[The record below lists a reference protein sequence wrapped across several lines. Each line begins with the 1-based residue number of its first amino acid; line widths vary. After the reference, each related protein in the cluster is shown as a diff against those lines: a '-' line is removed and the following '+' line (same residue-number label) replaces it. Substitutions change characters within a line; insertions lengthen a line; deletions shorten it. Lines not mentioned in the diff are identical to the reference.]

1 MSKIIRNPNNPI
13 LTTKDLQPT
22 FDDSRVVGVLNPGAC
37 KFGDDYILVARVA
50 ESCVQQDGWYRA
62 PFMSF
67 DGEKPVLKTSCWKTA
82 EIDLSDPRKFRFGSQ
97 SYLSSISHLRL
108 ARSKDGLH
116 FTFDPEP
123 FMAAEYPDEAFGIE
137 DARITRIESTYY
149 LTYTAI
155 SKDSHGVKLAATT
168 DFVNIK
174 RYGMMLPP
182 ENKDTCLF
190 PEKING
196 KYIALHRPFTD
207 HFNLPGIWY
216 CESPDLNHWGNHS
229 CILRPDANNIESKKI
244 GAGPEPLKTENGWLL
259 LYHSADDNSVYT
271 LHLCLLDLDDPRVV
285 LKRTREPIL
294 IPQAPWEK
302 EGFFPNVVFS
312 NGWIKEDDGRV
323 LIYYGAADDSIC
335 LAETTIDDL
344 LSCLD

>member
-1 MSKIIRNPNNPI
+1 MPKIIRNQNNPI
-13 LTTKDLQPT
+13 LTTKDLEPT
-22 FDDSRVVGVLNPGAC
+22 FDDSRVVGVFNPGAC
-37 KFGDDYILVARVA
+37 KFGDEYILIARVA
-50 ESCVQQDGWYRA
+50 ASCVQEDGWYKV

-67 DGEKPVLKTSCWKTA
+67 DGEKPVLKTKRWKTA
-82 EIDLSDPRKFRFGSQ
+82 EIDLADPRKFWYGAQ
-97 SYLSSISHLRL
+97 LYLSSISHLHL

-123 FMAAEYPDEAFGIE
+123 FMVAEYPDEAFGIE
-137 DARITRIESTYY
+137 DIRITQFEKTYY
-149 LTYTAI
+149 LTYTAV
-155 SKDSHGVKLAATT
+155 SKDSHGVKLASTT
-168 DFVNIK
+168 DFINVK

-196 KYIALHRPFTD
+196 NYVALHRPSTD
-207 HFNLPGIWY
+207 HFSPPSIWC
-216 CESPDLNHWGNHS
+216 CESPDLSHWGNHS
-229 CILRPDANNIESKKI
+229 CILRPRANNYESNKI
-244 GAGPEPLKTENGWLL
+244 GVGPQPIKTENGWLV
-259 LYHSADDNSVYT
+259 LYHGADDHSVYT
-271 LHLCLLDLDDPRVV
+271 LHLCLLDLADPRKV
-285 LKRTREPIL
+285 LKQTQKPIM

-302 EGFFPNVVFS
+302 EGFFPNVIFS

-344 LSCLD
+344 LRFLD